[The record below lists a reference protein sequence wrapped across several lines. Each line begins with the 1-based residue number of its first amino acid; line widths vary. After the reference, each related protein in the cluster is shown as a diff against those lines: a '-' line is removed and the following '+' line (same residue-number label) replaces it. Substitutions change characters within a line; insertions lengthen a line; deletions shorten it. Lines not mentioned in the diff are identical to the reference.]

1 MTRSSLDATLRRAY
15 VVLGLVLLISIAAKF
30 AGRVPGLE
38 GTLVARLAADTYE
51 FLKDMSLV
59 LVTVIAAYLAN
70 VFQKRS
76 KFLERLE
83 EEWRGIV
90 RTKSVLYAYCETPN
104 AGSDDYLAAFC
115 RISETIDNMRVVYAN
130 VGETSRLIGLYPF
143 APLHDMR
150 RALQSLDPRKRADI
164 SLEERKLARDAIL
177 QSFYALR
184 ENFLVELDIDAPDHP
199 ILPAAARRR
208 KKPGATS
215 PALKLELA
223 QLDNYERDSAPRRVE
238 VEALLWQLH
247 ANEKASQA
255 A

>member
-1 MTRSSLDATLRRAY
+1 MTRSSLDKTLRRAY
-15 VVLGLVLLISIAAKF
+15 IVLGLVLLIAIAAKF
-30 AGRVPGLE
+30 ADRIPGIE
-38 GTLVARLAADTYE
+38 GTALARMAADTYE

-76 KFLERLE
+76 KFIERLE

-90 RTKSVLYAYCETPN
+90 RTKSALYSFCEKPN
-104 AGSDDYLAAFC
+104 ASADDYLAAFC

-150 RALQSLDPRKRADI
+150 RALQSLDPRKRSDI
-164 SLEERKLARDAIL
+164 SSEERKLARDAIL

-184 ENFLVELDIDAPDHP
+184 ENFLIELTSTRRSTRSFRRLRVGVNTRVRHQPPSKWRSPSSTITSATRPRAVP
-199 ILPAAARRR
+199 RWRPSSGRSTPRSRPA
-208 KKPGATS
+208 S
-215 PALKLELA
+215 
-223 QLDNYERDSAPRRVE
+223 
-238 VEALLWQLH
+238 
-247 ANEKASQA
+247 
-255 A
+255 